1 MTTNQED
8 SKHQAGASD
17 STEQVSVS
25 PDTPAGAS
33 SPESSASQESA
44 SSSGT
49 AGATDAMDEALAD
62 LLNSEAATQANAGE
76 EHPLSSDPASAAD
89 PAAELLAD
97 LQRLQAEFVN
107 YKARVERDRDVARN
121 AAIAEVLRA
130 MLPAL
135 DDLSRAEAHGDLE
148 GSPFAAVVSKLRNAG
163 DKFGLVQFGAKG
175 DKFDPE
181 IHNALVQTPSAEV
194 TENVIAD
201 VVEPGYMVGDRLL
214 RPAMVAVN
222 IPA

>member
-1 MTTNQED
+1 MSEQFNGD
-8 SKHQAGASD
+8 AAGDA
-17 STEQVSVS
+17 
-25 PDTPAGAS
+25 
-33 SPESSASQESA
+33 ASQENTDSIHDASQSLSSEFPLDAEKQPSA
-44 SSSGT
+44 SEDSL
-49 AGATDAMDEALAD
+49 DAELAD
-62 LLNSEAATQANAGE
+62 LVEDLGPQSKE
-76 EHPLSSDPASAAD
+76 
-89 PAAELLAD
+89 AELLAD

-121 AAIAEVLRA
+121 SAIAEVLRA
-130 MLPAL
+130 VLPAL

-148 GSPFAAVVSKLRNAG
+148 GSPFAAVVGKLRNAG
-163 DKFGLVQFGAKG
+163 DKFGLKAFGEKG

-201 VVEPGYMVGDRLL
+201 VVEPGFMLGDRLL
-214 RPAMVAVN
+214 RPAMVAVH

>member
-1 MTTNQED
+1 MTDENQNED
-8 SKHQAGASD
+8 VA
-17 STEQVSVS
+17 
-25 PDTPAGAS
+25 
-33 SPESSASQESA
+33 PESTDEVDQE
-44 SSSGT
+44 
-49 AGATDAMDEALAD
+49 LAD
-62 LLNSEAATQANAGE
+62 LVE
-76 EHPLSSDPASAAD
+76 ETGPISKE
-89 PAAELLAD
+89 AELLAD

-107 YKARVERDRDVARN
+107 YKTRVERDRDVARN

-130 MLPAL
+130 ILPAL

-148 GSPFAAVVSKLRNAG
+148 GSPFAAVVGKLRNAG
-163 DKFGLVQFGAKG
+163 DKFGLKAFGEKG

-201 VVEPGYMVGDRLL
+201 VVEPGFMLGDRLL
-214 RPAMVAVN
+214 RPAMVAVF

>member
-1 MTTNQED
+1 MSDHEE

-17 STEQVSVS
+17 STEQVNVS
-25 PDTPAGAS
+25 PETPAGAS
-33 SPESSASQESA
+33 DS
-44 SSSGT
+44 
-49 AGATDAMDEALAD
+49 DAMDAALAD
-62 LLNSEAATQANAGE
+62 LLDAEAASGAQANIGA
-76 EHPLSSDPASAAD
+76 EHTLSSAPNSPTEQTD
-89 PAAELLAD
+89 AEVLLQD
-97 LQRLQAEFVN
+97 LQRVQAEFVN

-130 MLPAL
+130 ILPAL

-148 GSPFAAVVSKLRNAG
+148 GSPFAAVVTKLRNAG
-163 DKFGLVQFGAKG
+163 DKFGLVAFGAKG
-175 DKFDPE
+175 EKFDPE
-181 IHNALVQTPSAEV
+181 IHNALVQNPSSEV